1 MPPRAWADYA
11 PRMPTKTNT
20 ATAAAK
26 TTSTKKPTTKKPT
39 TKKVPKPKTTASAVK
54 TPSTKA
60 RGVITPEAMAFIAE
74 LATRQDREWY
84 EPRKA
89 DIKRLLQ
96 EPVLAVLR
104 DVGAGL
110 LDHFPAVEDAVP
122 RVFGIH
128 RDVRFSKDKSPYK
141 DHVGGTLEIGGAT
154 AYLHVDGNDVW
165 AAVGVYEP
173 SPAQLQAFRAAVG
186 DTPTGPKLLRAT
198 EALEQRGYEV
208 LSYDALTRAPAGWSP
223 THPCIRLLR
232 LKGWALKVPALPV
245 EARSD
250 GSLGFAIAAHI
261 VAAKDAIVLADRA
274 FSQRPG

>member
-1 MPPRAWADYA
+1 M
-11 PRMPTKTNT
+11 
-20 ATAAAK
+20 ATAK
-26 TTSTKKPTTKKPT
+26 TTKKTTKKATKKAT
-39 TKKVPKPKTTASAVK
+39 TAKVPKPKTTTSAVK
-54 TPSTKA
+54 TPSAQA
-60 RGVITPEAMAFIAE
+60 RGVITSEAMAFIAE

-89 DIKRLLQ
+89 DLKRLLQ

-110 LDHFPAVEDAVP
+110 LDHFPAVEDATP
-122 RVFGIH
+122 RVFRIH
-128 RDVRFSKDKSPYK
+128 RDVRFAKDKSPYK
-141 DHVGGTLEIGGAT
+141 DHVGGTLELGGAV

-186 DTPTGPKLLRAT
+186 DTPTGPKLLQAT
-198 EALEQRGYEV
+198 VALEARGYEV
-208 LSYDALTRAPAGWSP
+208 LSYDALSRAPAGWSP

-232 LKGWALKVPALPV
+232 LKGWALKLPALSV

-274 FSQRPG
+274 FSHRPG